1 MLILI
6 AALAVIG
13 VSASGPIMSVTAA
26 PALAIAFWRNLI
38 GGAVMATPTLV
49 RQPRQFTQ
57 LSRREYVY
65 VVAAGVSLALHFAC
79 FITSV
84 KLTSVSVATALTCLQ
99 PAWIAAFQRMRGA
112 KMPVATLVG
121 LGTALLGVTAITGL
135 DLGAGRDAMTGNL
148 LAVAAG
154 ALAALYSM
162 FGGKAR
168 ETMTTGVYTGLCYG
182 ICALVTVPVAAL
194 AGQSLID
201 FPAHA
206 WIGIL
211 GVTVAAQL
219 CGHTLFNY
227 LLQQWGALKVSMTIL
242 LEIPGTA
249 IIAAIALGE
258 RLSLAVYAG
267 LALILLG
274 LLIVVRGQAMVAGQ
288 RRRREQ
294 RAEKS
299 AAAAPWSS

>member
-1 MLILI
+1 
-6 AALAVIG
+6 
-13 VSASGPIMSVTAA
+13 MSVTAA

-49 RQPRQFTQ
+49 RQPKQFSQ
-57 LSRREYVY
+57 LSRKEHFY

-84 KLTSVSVATALTCLQ
+84 KLTSVSIATALTCLQ
-99 PAWIAAFQRMRGA
+99 PAWIAAFQRMRGTR
-112 KMPVATLVG
+112 MPAATVIG
-121 LGTALLGVTAITGL
+121 LSTALLGVVAITGL
-135 DLGAGRDAMTGNL
+135 DLGEGRDAMMGDL
-148 LAVAAG
+148 LAFAAG
-154 ALAALYSM
+154 ALAALYSL

-168 ETMTTGVYTGLCYG
+168 ESMTTGVYTGLCYG
-182 ICALVTVPVAAL
+182 ICALVTVPIAAI
-194 AGQSLID
+194 AGQSLIT

-206 WIGIL
+206 WIDIF

-219 CGHTLFNY
+219 CGHTLFNF

-249 IIAAIALGE
+249 FIAAVALGE
-258 RLSLAVYAG
+258 RLSIAVYVG

-274 LLIVVRGQAMVAGQ
+274 LLIVVRGQAMVGG
-288 RRRREQ
+288 RRRRDQ
-294 RAEKS
+294 SGEKS
-299 AAAAPWSS
+299 ATAAP